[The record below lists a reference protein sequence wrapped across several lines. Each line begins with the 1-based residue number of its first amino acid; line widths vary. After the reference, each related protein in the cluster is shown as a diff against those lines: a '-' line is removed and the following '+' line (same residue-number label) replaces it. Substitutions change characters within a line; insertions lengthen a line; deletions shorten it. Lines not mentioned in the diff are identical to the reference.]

1 MKKVLKYIS
10 VFLLISM
17 LTVNVFAAG
26 DINLY
31 VNNSKLELANPP
43 VSLNGNT
50 LVPVKAIFESMGAT
64 VEWNNATRTVTGK
77 TEDKTIKLTIDNKTA
92 IVNGSSV
99 VLTAPA
105 TIINGSTYV
114 PARFVAES
122 LGAEVAWD
130 NNTKS
135 VLVNSEYPYGK
146 YKVTRVV
153 DGDTFEVDF
162 NGTKEKIRLI
172 GVDTPESVHP
182 DANKNSEDGKIAS
195 EYTKGY
201 LEGKEVALEFDAQ
214 ERDKYGRLLAYAWI
228 NGEMYNKHLLSAGY
242 AQVATYPPNIKY
254 VDDFTALQKTA
265 RENKVGLWAEN
276 TKTEVEPQEPTQK
289 ENTTTVPNEIN
300 YIGNSNTKKFH
311 YPSCKSVSDMK
322 ESNKVYI
329 NNKEDL
335 INHGYVPCKICKP

>member
-1 MKKVLKYIS
+1 MKRILKFIS
-10 VFLLISM
+10 LFLIVSM
-17 LTVNVFAAG
+17 LAINVFAA

-31 VNNSKLELANPP
+31 VNNSKLELTNPP
-43 VSLNGNT
+43 VSVNGNT

-64 VEWNNATRTVTGK
+64 VEWDNATRTVIGK
-77 TEDKTIKLTIDNKTA
+77 TDDKTIKIAIDNKTA
-92 IVNGSSV
+92 TVNGSAV
-99 VLTAPA
+99 ELAVPA

-114 PARFVAES
+114 PARFVAEN
-122 LGAEVAWD
+122 LGADVQWD

-135 VLVNSEYPYGK
+135 ILVNSDYPYGK
-146 YKVTRVV
+146 YKITRVV

-162 NGTKEKIRLI
+162 KGTKEKVRLI

-182 DANKNSEDGKIAS
+182 DANKNTEEGKLTS

-201 LEGKEVALEFDAQ
+201 LEGEDVALEFDVQ

-242 AQVATYPPNIKY
+242 AQVATYPPNVRY

-265 RENKVGLWAEN
+265 RENKVGMWAEDA
-276 TKTEVEPQEPTQK
+276 KTEVKPQDPAQK

-311 YPSCKSVSDMK
+311 FPSCKSVSDMK
-322 ESNKVYI
+322 ESNKVFVK
-329 NNKEDL
+329 NREDL
-335 INHGYVPCKICKP
+335 INKGYAPCKNCRP